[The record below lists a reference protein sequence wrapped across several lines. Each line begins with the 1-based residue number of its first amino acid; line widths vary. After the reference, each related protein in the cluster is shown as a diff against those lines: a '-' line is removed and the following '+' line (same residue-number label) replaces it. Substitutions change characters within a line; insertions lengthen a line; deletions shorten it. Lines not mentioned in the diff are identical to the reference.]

1 MDTPSKQDIR
11 ARADALKAAAD
22 GPALRTALAGLDLD
36 RLDSGV
42 WDLLARGLR
51 GGEETAQVPDIR
63 LAVLSN
69 FTLDLLPRFLSVR
82 AAAEG
87 VRTAGYVG
95 PFDQHVQEVL
105 NPESGLHRFRPDAV
119 FLALSLH
126 RLRPERFDAFAT
138 LIADDRRTLREEI
151 ADHLESW
158 ATAALERLSAT
169 LLIANFP
176 SPPRP
181 LAGVADVKAGYGET
195 EFFLELNLDLLRR
208 FKGNPRLRL
217 VDADALTARF
227 GKEQV
232 LDRKLHYLAKM
243 DWSPAFLPVVAG
255 ELVRQLRAIRGQ
267 SKKCLV
273 LDLDNTLWGGVV
285 GEEGPA
291 GVRIGPGEPEGEAFL
306 DFHRRLLALRAQGV
320 LLAVCSKNN
329 PADVAEVF
337 ETRPEIPLRPTD
349 FAATEICWDPKHEGL
364 RKIAKALNIGT
375 DSLVF
380 LDDNP
385 VEIELIRQMLP
396 EVEAVQM
403 PADPAE
409 YPAVLDRLTFFERAI
424 VLEDDLKKAEQYQQN
439 RERDELRST
448 TGDLGDF
455 LKSLG
460 TELEIRR
467 ARPDDLPRVHQLFTK
482 TNQFNVTTIRYTQ
495 ADIERFAASSDHELW
510 VARAR
515 DRFGDLGTISAMLL
529 AKEGSA
535 LVIDSF
541 LMSCRAMGR
550 GIETALTNH
559 LKSRVEANVAHE
571 LQARYLPTAKNKPVE
586 NLYEEQGFRLVET
599 GEGGEKKYV
608 LGKGEAVLR
617 DCGWINLTPDPS
629 PIAPPS
635 PGRGAPP
642 PALTPVASSSER
654 VGVPPLPVGGGA
666 MGEGARG

>member
-1 MDTPSKQDIR
+1 MRSH
-11 ARADALKAAAD
+11 AEALKAAKD
-22 GPALRTALAGLDLD
+22 GAALRSALVGLDLD
-36 RLDSGV
+36 RLEAGEVDV
-42 WDLLARGLR
+42 LWRGLR
-51 GGEETAQVPDIR
+51 GHDEAADVR

-69 FTLDLLPRFLSVR
+69 FTLDLLPRFLAVR

-87 VRTAGYVG
+87 LRTAGYVG

-105 NPESGLHRFRPDAV
+105 NPDSGLHRFRPDVV
-119 FLALSLH
+119 FLALSLR
-126 RLRPERFDAFAT
+126 RLRPQALDSFAT
-138 LIADDRRTLREEI
+138 LSADDRRALRDEI
-151 ADHLESW
+151 ADHLATW
-158 ATAALERLSAT
+158 AAAALERLSAT
-169 LLIANFP
+169 VLIANFP
-176 SPPRP
+176 APARP
-181 LAGVADVKAGYGET
+181 LAGVADVKADYGET
-195 EFFLELNLDLLRR
+195 EFFLELNLELLRR
-208 FKGNPRLRL
+208 CKGNPRLRL
-217 VDADALTARF
+217 VDADGLTARF
-227 GKEQV
+227 GKERV

-243 DWSPAFLPVVAG
+243 DWSPAFLPTVAN
-255 ELVRQLRAIRGQ
+255 ELVRQIRAVRGQ
-267 SKKCLV
+267 TKKCLV

-291 GVRIGPGEPEGEAFL
+291 GVRIGPGDPEGEAFL

-337 ETRPEIPLRPTD
+337 ATRPEIPLRPD
-349 FAATEICWDPKHEGL
+349 HFAAAEICWDPKHEGL
-364 RKIAKALNIGT
+364 RKIAQALNIGT

-385 VEIELIRQMLP
+385 AEIELIRQLLP

-409 YPAVLDRLTFFERAI
+409 YPGVLDRLTLFERAA
-424 VLEDDLKKAEQYQQN
+424 VLDEDRRKTDQYREN
-439 RERDELRST
+439 RERDELLT
-448 TGDLGDF
+448 ATGDLTSF
-455 LKSLG
+455 LESLG

-495 ADIERFAASSDHELW
+495 ADVERFAASPEHELW

-515 DRFGDLGTISAMLL
+515 DRFGDLGTIALMLL
-529 AKEGSA
+529 EIEGDA
-535 LVIDSF
+535 LRIDSF

-559 LKSRVEANVAHE
+559 LKSRLEANGARE
-571 LQARYLPTAKNKPVE
+571 LRARYLPTAKNKPVE
-586 NLYEEQGFRLVET
+586 SFYEEQGFRLVEA

-608 LGKGEAVLR
+608 LGKDEAALR

-629 PIAPPS
+629 PIAHPS

-642 PALTPVASSSER
+642 PDDSSTFLPQANA
-654 VGVPPLPVGGGA
+654 VVPPLPGDGCA
-666 MGEGARG
+666 MGEGVRG

>member
-1 MDTPSKQDIR
+1 MDSTPSKQDIR
-11 ARADALKAAAD
+11 ARADALKTAAD
-22 GPALRTALAGLDLD
+22 GPALRSALAGLDLD
-36 RLDSGV
+36 RLDSGA

-51 GGEETAQVPDIR
+51 GGEEAADVR
-63 LAVLSN
+63 VAVLSN
-69 FTLDLLPRFLSVR
+69 FTLDLLPRFLAVR

-87 VRTAGYVG
+87 VRTAGYVA

-105 NPESGLHRFRPDAV
+105 NPDSGLHRFRPDAV
-119 FLALSLH
+119 FLALSLR
-126 RLRPERFDAFAT
+126 RLRPDRFDAFAT
-138 LIADDRRTLREEI
+138 LSADDRRALREEI
-151 ADHLESW
+151 ADHLETW
-158 ATAALERLSAT
+158 ARAALERLSAT

-176 SPPRP
+176 APPRP
-181 LAGVADVKAGYGET
+181 LAGVADVKADYGET

-227 GKEQV
+227 GKERV
-232 LDRKLHYLAKM
+232 LDRKLLYLAKM
-243 DWSPAFLPVVAG
+243 EWSPAFLPTVAD

-267 SKKCLV
+267 AKKCLV

-291 GVRIGPGEPEGEAFL
+291 GIRIGPGDAEGEAFL
-306 DFHRRLLALRAQGV
+306 DLHRRLLALRAQGV

-349 FAATEICWDPKHEGL
+349 FAAAEICWDPKHEGL
-364 RKIAKALNIGT
+364 KKIAKALNIGT

-385 VEIELIRQMLP
+385 AEIELIRQMLP

-403 PADPAE
+403 PSDPAE
-409 YPAVLDRLTFFERAI
+409 YPAVLDRLTLFERAA
-424 VLEDDLKKAEQYQQN
+424 VLEDDLKKADQYRQN
-439 RERDELRST
+439 RERDELKAT
-448 TGDLGDF
+448 AGDLNGF
-455 LKSLG
+455 LESLE

-482 TNQFNVTTIRYTQ
+482 TNQFNVTTIRYSQ
-495 ADIERFAASSDHELW
+495 SDVERFAASPDHELW

-515 DRFGDLGTISAMLL
+515 DRFGDLGTIAVMLL
-529 AKEGSA
+529 ARDGST
-535 LVIDSF
+535 LSIDSF

-559 LKSRVEANVAHE
+559 LKSRLEANGARE
-571 LQARYLPTAKNKPVE
+571 LRARYAPTAKNKPVE
-586 NLYEEQGFRLVET
+586 TFYEDQGFRLVET
-599 GEGGEKKYV
+599 ADGGEKTYA
-608 LGKGEAVLR
+608 LESGEVELR
-617 DCGWINLTPDPS
+617 DCGWIRVDVKEE
-629 PIAPPS
+629 
-635 PGRGAPP
+635 
-642 PALTPVASSSER
+642 ALA
-654 VGVPPLPVGGGA
+654 A
-666 MGEGARG
+666 